1 MALSVNIVTAEESIL
16 AQNDV
21 QKIVVPASDGQITIL
36 PSHASLMTSLAAGSM
51 TLYGANGIE
60 TISLAGGFLQ
70 VVNNEVNILAD
81 VPEDEEEM

>member
-16 AQNDV
+16 AQDDV

-36 PSHASLMTSLAAGSM
+36 PSHASLMTSLAPGSM
-51 TLYGANGIE
+51 TLYGANGVE
-60 TISLAGGFLQ
+60 TIPLAGGFLQ

-81 VPEDEEEM
+81 VPEDEAA

>member
-16 AQNDV
+16 AQDDV

-36 PSHASLMTSLAAGSM
+36 PSHASLMTSLPAGSM
-51 TLYGANGIE
+51 TLYGANGVE
-60 TISLAGGFLQ
+60 TIPLAGRFLQ

-81 VPEDEEEM
+81 VPEDEAA

>member
-1 MALSVNIVTAEESIL
+1 M
-16 AQNDV
+16 
-21 QKIVVPASDGQITIL
+21 VPASDGQITIL

-51 TLYGANGIE
+51 TLYGANGVE
-60 TISLAGGFLQ
+60 TIPLAGGFLQ

>member
-16 AQNDV
+16 AQDDV

-36 PSHASLMTSLAAGSM
+36 PSHASLMTSLAAGNM
-51 TLYGANGIE
+51 TLYGASGVE
-60 TISLAGGFLQ
+60 TIPLAGGFLQ

-81 VPEDEEEM
+81 VPEDEAA

>member
-16 AQNDV
+16 AQDDV

-36 PSHASLMTSLAAGSM
+36 PSHASLMTSLAGGSK
-51 TLYGANGIE
+51 TLYGANGLE
-60 TISLAGGFLQ
+60 TIPLAGGFLQ

-81 VPEDEEEM
+81 VPEDEAA